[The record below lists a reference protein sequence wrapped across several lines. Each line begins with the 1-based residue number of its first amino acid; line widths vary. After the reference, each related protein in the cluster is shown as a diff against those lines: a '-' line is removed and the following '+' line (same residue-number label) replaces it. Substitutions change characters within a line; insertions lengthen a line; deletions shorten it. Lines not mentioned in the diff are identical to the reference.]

1 MPPLW
6 TLTCD
11 DVSARSSRHL
21 LPANGNFV
29 VCRADQGNHVS
40 STLNP
45 DELAVVT
52 FRSATQPDVTVT
64 GRVPLTARSRKA
76 TSVPAG
82 PKRRPSAWDERR
94 TPRTATRPSGSPPK
108 RERCRSPSG
117 RLSRLPRKIRT
128 RWDSRRSSLRRAPA
142 ANLRRVTDNEESR
155 GKWIIHGERVIDG
168 TRRAVLSIAEV
179 ELPDG
184 VRFEQYV
191 LRIPRA
197 ATVLVLDDDER
208 VLMLWRHRFILD
220 RWVWELPGGYLDP
233 DEEPAACAA
242 REVEEETGWRPRNME
257 LLLAFQPA
265 VGTINQQN
273 LVFLARGADP
283 TGLPPDI
290 NETAK
295 IGWIPLAEA
304 YDRIVKGEIVGAG
317 SVTGVMAALLAKAEG
332 RLR

>member
-1 MPPLW
+1 
-6 TLTCD
+6 
-11 DVSARSSRHL
+11 
-21 LPANGNFV
+21 
-29 VCRADQGNHVS
+29 VS
-40 STLNP
+40 SFGCVPKLTLGN
-45 DELAVVT
+45 
-52 FRSATQPDVTVT
+52 
-64 GRVPLTARSRKA
+64 
-76 TSVPAG
+76 
-82 PKRRPSAWDERR
+82 
-94 TPRTATRPSGSPPK
+94 
-108 RERCRSPSG
+108 
-117 RLSRLPRKIRT
+117 
-128 RWDSRRSSLRRAPA
+128 
-142 ANLRRVTDNEESR
+142 VTDNEETC
-155 GKWIIHGERVIDG
+155 GKWIIHSERVIDA

-220 RWVWELPGGYLDP
+220 RWVWELPGGYLAP
-233 DEEPAACAA
+233 DEEPAECAA

-257 LLLAFQPA
+257 LLLTFQPA

-317 SVTGVMAALLAKAEG
+317 SVTGIMAVLLAKAEG
-332 RLR
+332 RLS